1 MSETA
6 PPLDE
11 AEQRS
16 TYLQVQRS
24 QEFKDL
30 RRRFRAFVFPMT
42 ALFLVWYFLYVVL
55 AAFAPTFMSH
65 KVFGNVNVG
74 LLFGLGQFLSTF
86 LITTLYVRWADRQF
100 DPTAERLRQS
110 IEGDDQ

>member
-11 AEQRS
+11 VGPRS
-16 TYLQVQRS
+16 TYQQVQRS
-24 QEFKDL
+24 QEFADL

-55 AAFAPTFMSH
+55 AAFAPEFMSH

-74 LLFGLGQFLSTF
+74 LLFGFGQFVSTF
-86 LITTLYVRWADRQF
+86 VITTIYVRWADRHF
-100 DPTAERLRQS
+100 DPTADKLRAE
-110 IEGDDQ
+110 IEGEPQ

>member
-1 MSETA
+1 MTETA

-11 AEQRS
+11 AGQTP
-16 TYLQVQRS
+16 TYLRVQRS
-24 QEFKDL
+24 EEFREL

-55 AAFAPTFMSH
+55 AAFAPSFMSH

-74 LLFGLGQFLSTF
+74 LLFGLGQFVSTF
-86 LITTLYVRWADRQF
+86 VITTLYVRWADRQF
-100 DPTAERLRQS
+100 DPTAARLRES
-110 IEGDDQ
+110 IEGDAE